1 MFKKSIQAAAEK
13 FGYRI
18 SKIHAEAGPNEAAH
32 RSLRELVRPY
42 TMTSDERI
50 GAMIDAVT
58 YIVKNRVPGDI
69 VECGV
74 WRGGNLML
82 AARILRDLEPGSKRL
97 IWGYDTF
104 AGMTEPG
111 EFDTSPGENVRE
123 EWEKNKTSDGG
134 SNWSLAS
141 IEDVRAN
148 LEKAGVAADRLR
160 LVKGPV
166 EQTLANVD
174 ARPEQIALLRLDTD
188 WYASTKVELE
198 TLYPRTVDGGVCIID
213 DYGHYEGARKAVDE
227 YFDALGIFPL
237 LHRIDYTARSFVKV
251 PRGNA
256 HA

>member
-1 MFKKSIQAAAEK
+1 MLKKAIQSAAEK

-18 SKIHAEAGPNEAAH
+18 SKIHTEAGPHAAT
-32 RSLRELVRPY
+32 RASLRELVRPY

-50 GAMIDAVT
+50 DAMIDALT
-58 YIVKNRVPGDI
+58 YVVKNRVAGDI

-82 AARILRDLEPGSKRL
+82 ATRILDEIEPGSKRI

-104 AGMTEPG
+104 AGMTAPTE
-111 EFDTSPGENVRE
+111 EDTTQGENVRE
-123 EWEKNKTSDGG
+123 QWEQNKTADGG

-148 LEKAGVAADRLR
+148 LAKTGSDPNRFR

-166 EQTLANVD
+166 ENTLTVAENLPS
-174 ARPEQIALLRLDTD
+174 RIALLRLDTD
-188 WYASTKVELE
+188 WYASTKVELDV
-198 TLYPRTVDGGVCIID
+198 LYPLTADSGVCIID

-227 YFDALGIFPL
+227 YFAGLGTFPL

-251 PRGNA
+251 PRA